1 MFKNYFKMAW
11 RNLLKNKGFSFIN
24 IFGLAIGVACCLL
37 IMLYVANELSF
48 DRWNPRADR
57 IVRPVADIKFGG
69 KHYDMATTAS
79 VVGPESAAGLPEVA
93 NWCRIR
99 QYGSFL
105 VKPDGD
111 GHQNIREERVLTAD
125 STFFEVFPVPVIEG
139 NAQKCLTEPHTMAIS
154 QSRAEKYFN
163 SARDAIGKTL
173 ILDNDDR
180 WRVTAVYED
189 MPVNSHFRAD
199 LLMSMNGNR
208 EIASDPPFWASN
220 NNFHTYLLLHE
231 GTDRAAFETK
241 FNAFARDKIATAAQ
255 QLLGVSLDEFEAS
268 GQHARIYLQNLTDIH
283 LYSALEV
290 ELAPNGSIKYVWI
303 FGMIAAFVLFI
314 ACINF
319 MNLSTA
325 RSADRAKEIGVRK
338 VMGSRRST
346 LITQFLSES
355 TLLAALA
362 VILALG
368 IAVVALPEY
377 RILADRDLTMP
388 WEAPLFWLSLVA
400 TVGIVGLLAGSY
412 PAFFLSA
419 FDTIKVL
426 KGQIKSGKQ
435 GLSFRSVLVV
445 FQFVTSATLILATLF
460 VFRQLN
466 YIQSK
471 KLGFNKDQVI
481 IVNDAYALG
490 SQVEAFKEEMLK
502 HPAIEEAT
510 VSGYLPVPSHR
521 SDQTFSSTRSFGT
534 GTMVNMQHWRVDD
547 HYLSTMGMELAVGRN
562 FDPAQKLDSSG
573 VILNETAA
581 ALFGFDGDPVGKKI
595 YTLEGNPEG
604 RPQPEDFEEL
614 TVIGVV
620 ENFHWASMHENI
632 GALSM
637 RLAPSRTYV
646 SFRYD
651 GAETESVI
659 SALQNQWQQMA
670 PDQPFS
676 HRFLDTA
683 FADMYTSEQRVGRIA
698 GVFALLSI
706 FVSCLGLFGLASY
719 ATEQRTKEIGIRKVL
734 GASVS
739 GIVGLLSKDFLR
751 LVAVALVIAIPLV
764 IYGMNKWLEDFA
776 YRIDLDWVVFLLAG
790 IIVLIIAFLT
800 VSVQGVKAALSNP
813 IKSLRSE

>member
-24 IFGLAIGVACCLL
+24 IFGLAIGVACCML
-37 IMLYVANELSF
+37 IMLYVANELSY
-48 DRWNPRADR
+48 DRWNPNVDR

-69 KHYDMATTAS
+69 KHYQMATTAS
-79 VVGPESAAGLPEVA
+79 VVAPDSGEELPEVA
-93 NWCRIR
+93 SWCRFR

-105 VKPDGD
+105 VKPEGE
-111 GHQNIREERVLTAD
+111 GQQNIREEHVLTAD
-125 STFFEVFPVPVIEG
+125 STFFEVFPLAIIQG
-139 NAQKCLTEPHTMAIS
+139 DAQKCLTEPNTMAIS
-154 QSRAEKYFN
+154 RSRAEKYFN
-163 SARDAIGKTL
+163 SAQAAIGETL
-173 ILDNDDR
+173 ILDNEDR

-189 MPVNSHFRAD
+189 MSVNTHFRAD

-208 EIASDPPFWASN
+208 EVASDPPYWVSN
-220 NNFHTYLLLHE
+220 NNFHTYLLLRE
-231 GTDRAAFETK
+231 GTDLEAFKEK
-241 FNAFARDKIATAAQ
+241 FNAHSRDKIALAAQ
-255 QLLGVSLDEFEAS
+255 QLLGVSVEEFEAS
-268 GQHARIYLQNLTDIH
+268 GQFARIYLQDLKDIH
-283 LYSALEV
+283 LYSDLNV
-290 ELAPNGSIKYVWI
+290 ELSPNGSIKYVWI
-303 FGMIAAFVLFI
+303 FGLIAAFVLLI

-346 LITQFLSES
+346 LVGQFLSES

-362 VILALG
+362 VVLALG
-368 IAVVALPEY
+368 IALIALPEY
-377 RILADRDLTMP
+377 RILADRDLSMP
-388 WEAPLFWLSLVA
+388 WGAPLFWLSLVA
-400 TVGIVGLLAGSY
+400 TIGIVGLLAGSY

-426 KGQIKSGKQ
+426 KGQISSRSK
-435 GLSFRSVLVV
+435 GLTFRSVLVV

-460 VFRQLN
+460 VFKQLN

-471 KLGFNKDQVI
+471 KLGFSKDQVI

-490 SQVEAFKEEMLK
+490 SQAGTFKDEMLK
-502 HPAIEEAT
+502 HPAIQEAT
-510 VSGYLPVPSHR
+510 MSSYLPVPSHR
-521 SDQTFSSTRSFGT
+521 SDQTFTKARSFST
-534 GTMVNMQHWRVDD
+534 DNTVNMQHWRIDEN
-547 HYLSTMGMELAVGRN
+547 YLSTLGMELAAGRN
-562 FDPAQKLDSSG
+562 FDPAQKLDSSA

-581 ALFGFDGDPVGKKI
+581 ALFGFDDPIGKKI
-595 YTLEGNPEG
+595 YTLEDSPEG
-604 RPQPEDFEEL
+604 KPQPEDFSEL

-620 ENFHWASMHENI
+620 ENFHWASMRENI
-632 GALSM
+632 GALCL
-637 RLAPSRTYV
+637 RLAPSQSYI
-646 SFRYD
+646 SFKYQ
-651 GAETESVI
+651 GSETESVI

-683 FADMYTSEQRVGRIA
+683 FADMYTAEQRIGRIA

-706 FVSCLGLFGLASY
+706 LVSCLGLFGLASY

-739 GIVGLLSKDFLR
+739 GIVGLLSKDFLK
-751 LVAVALVIAIPLV
+751 LVGVALIIAIPLV
-764 IYGMNKWLEDFA
+764 IYGINKWLEDFA
-776 YRIDLDWVVFLLAG
+776 YRISLDWGVFILAG
-790 IIVLIIAFLT
+790 IIVLLIAFLT
-800 VSVQGVKAALSNP
+800 VSVQGVKAALANP